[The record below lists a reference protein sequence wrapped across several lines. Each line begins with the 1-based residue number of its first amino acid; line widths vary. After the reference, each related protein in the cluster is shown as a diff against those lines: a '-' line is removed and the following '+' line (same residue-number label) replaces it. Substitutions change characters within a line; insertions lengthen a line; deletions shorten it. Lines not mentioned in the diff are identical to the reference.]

1 MVSDSWFT
9 KVDAYVDAELPAPE
23 MLAMEAHLRE
33 CPACAQETLHRTAL
47 KRTIRT
53 AGKQFTPSAD
63 LRRKIQTQV
72 APRRRFR
79 NWLLA
84 PAFAVAA
91 VLIVAAVLG
100 VAYWHNQQER
110 VQLLAQVSDMHVT
123 DLASSNPVDVVSSD
137 RHTVKPWFQGKLPF
151 TFNLPEFQG
160 TPFTLVGGRMTY
172 LNHEPGA
179 HLLVDVRQH
188 HMSVLILQET
198 TRLEH
203 LLGRGQT
210 WAAPASF
217 NVVTWQQDGLR
228 FFIVSDAAPDDL
240 QALSDLLKHSATPLT
255 GMVDR
260 HRQ

>member
-1 MVSDSWFT
+1 MASDSWFT

-23 MLAMEAHLRE
+23 MRAMEAHLRE

-53 AGKQFTPSAD
+53 AGKQFVPSAE
-63 LRRKIQTQV
+63 LRQKIQAQIT
-72 APRRRFR
+72 PRKRSWR
-79 NWLLA
+79 WLQA
-84 PAFAVAA
+84 PAFALAA
-91 VLIVAAVLG
+91 VLLVAAVLG

-123 DLASSNPVDVVSSD
+123 DLASSNPIDVVSSD
-137 RHTVKPWFQGKLPF
+137 RHTVQPWFQGKLPF

-160 TPFTLVGGRMTY
+160 TPFTLVGGRVTY
-172 LNHEPGA
+172 LDHEPGA

-188 HMSVLILQET
+188 HMSVLVLQET
-198 TRLEH
+198 PRLEQ

-217 NVVTWQQDGLR
+217 NVTTWQQDGLR
-228 FFIVSDAAPDDL
+228 FFIVSDAAADDL
-240 QALSDLLKHSATPLT
+240 RGLSDLLKHSGTSLS
-255 GMVDR
+255 GMVAG